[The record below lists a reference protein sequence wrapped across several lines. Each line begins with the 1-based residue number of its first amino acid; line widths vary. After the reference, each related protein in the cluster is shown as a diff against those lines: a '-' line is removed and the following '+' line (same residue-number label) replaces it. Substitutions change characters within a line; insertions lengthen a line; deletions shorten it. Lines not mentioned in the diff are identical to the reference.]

1 MSLRQSV
8 KKSLMDYQ
16 DARVRRRELLGPDAL
31 DTLSDISSATV
42 DAAKEKVKSVAVNLR
57 DKFNEYKDERVKPFI
72 EGIRSRIADI
82 RDNLRE
88 SAGAVKDQVRE
99 DVEAIK
105 FRTNRSKQSFVEKVR
120 GGIDSFRG
128 KMADNLDKV
137 ASVLRGDEK
146 ATVLKQAPEEYIDG
160 EIVEPTAK
168 KRRQQAQQ
176 AGELFEDLPD
186 NVVRLTSPITRLEAV
201 ASSQPDLAEKPTVE
215 TSVDE
220 DAKNL
225 DSTEPPIEEV
235 PEETQRKL
243 KDTKNAPKEAK
254 DLTDEDI
261 ALFAQYY
268 YANHGAARQAM
279 EVVDAKEE
287 PTFADY
293 AMAAGFTEFIGAFRS
308 KEAPDL
314 SKVDEH
320 PENLDKVQQ
329 AVQDIDQ
336 MKSAQERLQALE
348 AERLILR
355 NQVAEIADKYQL
367 DPEAIEV
374 GQTEVSV
381 KSMEQQLE
389 KLAPTEETAKEVQ
402 EDLKQTFPEQSFQVN
417 VDYKT
422 EEPEWVA
429 EPHKEPAQEV
439 PEQASEEPVQEF
451 PKQTPEE
458 PVFDDA
464 YYASLEIPEIE
475 LTADDLSEF
484 RQDDF
489 AMQP

>member
-31 DTLSDISSATV
+31 DTLSDIGSATV
-42 DAAKEKVKSVAVNLR
+42 DATKEKVKSVAVNLR

-88 SAGAVKDQVRE
+88 SADAVKDQVRE
-99 DVEAIK
+99 DVDAIK

-120 GGIDSFRG
+120 GGIDTFRG

-137 ASVLRGDEK
+137 AGVLCGDEK

-160 EIVEPTAK
+160 EIVEQTAK

-186 NVVRLTSPITRLEAV
+186 NVIRLTSPITRLEAV
-201 ASSQPDLAEKPTVE
+201 ASSQPDLAEKPVT
-215 TSVDE
+215 E
-220 DAKNL
+220 DVQSL
-225 DSTEPPIEEV
+225 DSTEPPVEEV

-293 AMAAGFTEFIGAFRS
+293 AMAAGFTEFAGAFRS

-355 NQVAEIADKYQL
+355 NQVTEIADKYQL

-402 EDLKQTFPEQSFQVN
+402 KDLKQEFPDQSFQVN

-429 EPHKEPAQEV
+429 QEREETQAVQEPA
-439 PEQASEEPVQEF
+439 PEEPVQEF
-451 PKQTPEE
+451 PEQAPEE

-464 YYASLEIPEIE
+464 YYASLEVPEIE

-484 RQDDF
+484 QQDDF

>member
-42 DAAKEKVKSVAVNLR
+42 DATKEKVKSVAVNLR

-82 RDNLRE
+82 RDNLCE
-88 SAGAVKDQVRE
+88 SANAVKDQVRE
-99 DVEAIK
+99 DVDAIK
-105 FRTNRSKQSFVEKVR
+105 FHTNRSKQSFVEKVR
-120 GGIDSFRG
+120 GGIDNLRG

-160 EIVEPTAK
+160 EIVEQTAK

-186 NVVRLTSPITRLEAV
+186 NIIRLTSPITRLEAV
-201 ASSQPDLAEKPTVE
+201 ASSQPDLADKPV
-215 TSVDE
+215 SE
-220 DAKNL
+220 DVASL

-293 AMAAGFTEFIGAFRS
+293 AMAAGFTEFVGAFRS

-402 EDLKQTFPEQSFQVN
+402 EDLKQTFPDQSFQVN

-429 EPHKEPAQEV
+429 EPHKEPVPEV
-439 PEQASEEPVQEF
+439 PEPSPEEPVQEF
-451 PKQTPEE
+451 PEQTPEE

-464 YYASLEIPEIE
+464 YYNSLEVPEIE
-475 LTADDLSEF
+475 LTEDDLSEF
-484 RQDDF
+484 RQDDYT
-489 AMQP
+489 MQP

>member
-31 DTLSDISSATV
+31 DTLSDIGSATV
-42 DAAKEKVKSVAVNLR
+42 DATKEKVKSVAVNLR

-88 SAGAVKDQVRE
+88 SADAVKDQVRE
-99 DVEAIK
+99 DVDAIK

-120 GGIDSFRG
+120 GGIDTFRG

-137 ASVLRGDEK
+137 AGVLRGDEK

-160 EIVEPTAK
+160 EIVEQTAK

-186 NVVRLTSPITRLEAV
+186 NVIRLTSPITRLEAV
-201 ASSQPDLAEKPTVE
+201 ASSQPDLAEKPVT
-215 TSVDE
+215 E
-220 DAKNL
+220 DVQSL
-225 DSTEPPIEEV
+225 DSTEPPVEEV

-293 AMAAGFTEFIGAFRS
+293 AMAAGFTEFAGAFRS

-402 EDLKQTFPEQSFQVN
+402 KDLKQEFPDQSFQVN

-429 EPHKEPAQEV
+429 QEREETQVVPEPAPEEPAQEF
-439 PEQASEEPVQEF
+439 PEQA
-451 PKQTPEE
+451 PEE

-464 YYASLEIPEIE
+464 YYASLEVPEIE
-475 LTADDLSEF
+475 LTEDDLSEF

>member
-42 DAAKEKVKSVAVNLR
+42 DATKEKVKSVAVNLR

-88 SAGAVKDQVRE
+88 SVSAVKDQVQE
-99 DVEAIK
+99 DVDAIK

-120 GGIDSFRG
+120 GGIDNFRG

-137 ASVLRGDEK
+137 VGVLRGDEK

-160 EIVEPTAK
+160 EIVEQTAK
-168 KRRQQAQQ
+168 KRRQQDQQ

-201 ASSQPDLAEKPTVE
+201 ASSQPDLAEKPVT
-215 TSVDE
+215 E
-220 DAKNL
+220 DVQSL
-225 DSTEPPIEEV
+225 DSTEPPVEEV

-293 AMAAGFTEFIGAFRS
+293 AMAAGFTEFAGAFRS

-402 EDLKQTFPEQSFQVN
+402 KDLKQEFPDQSFQVN

-429 EPHKEPAQEV
+429 QEREETQAVQEPA
-439 PEQASEEPVQEF
+439 PEEPVQEF
-451 PKQTPEE
+451 PEQAPEE

-464 YYASLEIPEIE
+464 YYNTLEVPDIE
-475 LTADDLSEF
+475 LTEDDLSEF
-484 RQDDF
+484 QQDDF

>member
-31 DTLSDISSATV
+31 DTLSDIGSATV
-42 DAAKEKVKSVAVNLR
+42 DATKEKVKSVAVNLR

-88 SAGAVKDQVRE
+88 SADAVKDQVRE
-99 DVEAIK
+99 DVDAIK

-120 GGIDSFRG
+120 GGIDTFRG

-137 ASVLRGDEK
+137 AGVLRGDEK

-160 EIVEPTAK
+160 EIVEQTAK

-186 NVVRLTSPITRLEAV
+186 NVIRLTSPITRLEAV
-201 ASSQPDLAEKPTVE
+201 ASSQPDLAEKPVT
-215 TSVDE
+215 E
-220 DAKNL
+220 DVQSL
-225 DSTEPPIEEV
+225 DSTEPPVEEV

-243 KDTKNAPKEAK
+243 KDVKNAPKEAK

-293 AMAAGFTEFIGAFRS
+293 AMAAGFTEFAGAFRS

-389 KLAPTEETAKEVQ
+389 KLAPTEETAKNVQ
-402 EDLKQTFPEQSFQVN
+402 EDLKETFPEQSFKVN

-422 EEPEWVA
+422 EESEQVA
-429 EPHKEPAQEV
+429 EPHKEPNQEV
-439 PEQASEEPVQEF
+439 PEQAPEEPAQAPEHA
-451 PKQTPEE
+451 PEE

-464 YYASLEIPEIE
+464 YYASLEVPEIE

-484 RQDDF
+484 QQDDF

>member
-42 DAAKEKVKSVAVNLR
+42 DATKEKVKSVAVNLR

-72 EGIRSRIADI
+72 EGVRSRIADI

-88 SAGAVKDQVRE
+88 SASAVKDQVRE
-99 DVEAIK
+99 DIDTIK

-120 GGIDSFRG
+120 GGIDNFRG

-146 ATVLKQAPEEYIDG
+146 ATVLKQAPEDYIDG
-160 EIVEPTAK
+160 EIVDAKDK

-186 NVVRLTSPITRLEAV
+186 NVIRLTSPMTRLEAV
-201 ASSQPDLAEKPTVE
+201 ASSQPDLAEKPVT
-215 TSVDE
+215 E
-220 DAKNL
+220 DVASL

-293 AMAAGFTEFIGAFRS
+293 AMAAGFTEFVGAFRS

-314 SKVDEH
+314 SKVDGH
-320 PENLDKVQQ
+320 PEDLDKVQQ
-329 AVQDIDQ
+329 AVRDVDQ

-402 EDLKQTFPEQSFQVN
+402 KDLKQEFPDQSFQVD
-417 VDYKT
+417 VGYQF
-422 EEPEWVA
+422 EPEWVTQ
-429 EPHKEPAQEV
+429 EPEEMQAFPEPAPEEPAQEF
-439 PEQASEEPVQEF
+439 PEQA
-451 PKQTPEE
+451 PEE

-464 YYASLEIPEIE
+464 YYASLEVPEIE
-475 LTADDLSEF
+475 LTEDDLSEF
-484 RQDDF
+484 QQDDF

>member
-42 DAAKEKVKSVAVNLR
+42 DATKEKVKSVAVNLR

-88 SAGAVKDQVRE
+88 SADAVKDQVRE
-99 DVEAIK
+99 DVDAIK

-120 GGIDSFRG
+120 GGIDTFRG

-137 ASVLRGDEK
+137 AGVLRGDEK

-160 EIVEPTAK
+160 EIVEQTAK

-201 ASSQPDLAEKPTVE
+201 ASSQPDLAEKPVT
-215 TSVDE
+215 E
-220 DAKNL
+220 DVQSL
-225 DSTEPPIEEV
+225 DSTEPPVEEV

-243 KDTKNAPKEAK
+243 KDVKNAPKEAK

-293 AMAAGFTEFIGAFRS
+293 AMAAGFTEFAGAFRS
-308 KEAPDL
+308 KESPDL
-314 SKVDEH
+314 SQVDEH
-320 PENLDKVQQ
+320 HENLDKVQQ

-355 NQVAEIADKYQL
+355 NQVAEITDKYQL

-389 KLAPTEETAKEVQ
+389 KLPPKEETAKEMQ
-402 EDLKQTFPEQSFQVN
+402 EVLKEAFPEQSFRVS
-417 VDYKT
+417 VDYAF

-429 EPHKEPAQEV
+429 QEQNETIGATQEV
-439 PEQASEEPVQEF
+439 PEHA
-451 PKQTPEE
+451 PEE
-458 PVFDDA
+458 PVFDEA
-464 YYASLEIPEIE
+464 YYDSLEVPEIE
-475 LTADDLSEF
+475 LTEDDLSEF
-484 RQDDF
+484 QQDDF

>member
-42 DAAKEKVKSVAVNLR
+42 DATKEKVKSVAVNLR

-72 EGIRSRIADI
+72 EGICSRIADI

-88 SAGAVKDQVRE
+88 SASAVKDQVQE
-99 DVEAIK
+99 DVDAIK

-120 GGIDSFRG
+120 GGIDTFRG

-137 ASVLRGDEK
+137 AGVLRGDEK

-186 NVVRLTSPITRLEAV
+186 NVIRLTSPITRLEAV
-201 ASSQPDLAEKPTVE
+201 ASSQPDLAEKPVT
-215 TSVDE
+215 E
-220 DAKNL
+220 DVQSL
-225 DSTEPPIEEV
+225 DSMEPPVEEV

-243 KDTKNAPKEAK
+243 KDVKNAPKEAK

-293 AMAAGFTEFIGAFRS
+293 AMAAGFTEFAGAFRS

-402 EDLKQTFPEQSFQVN
+402 KDLKQEFPDQSFQVD
-417 VDYKT
+417 VGYQF
-422 EEPEWVA
+422 EPEWVA
-429 EPHKEPAQEV
+429 QEPEEMQAFPEPAPEEPAQEF
-439 PEQASEEPVQEF
+439 PEQA
-451 PKQTPEE
+451 PEE

-464 YYASLEIPEIE
+464 YYASLEVPEIE
-475 LTADDLSEF
+475 LTEDDLSEF
-484 RQDDF
+484 QQDDF

>member
-16 DARVRRRELLGPDAL
+16 DARVRRREMLGPDAL
-31 DTLSDISSATV
+31 DTLADISSATV
-42 DAAKEKVKSVAVNLR
+42 DATKEKVKSVAVNLR

-88 SAGAVKDQVRE
+88 SASAVKDQVQE
-99 DVEAIK
+99 DVDAIK

-120 GGIDSFRG
+120 GGIDTFRG

-137 ASVLRGDEK
+137 AGVLRGDEK

-160 EIVEPTAK
+160 EIVEQTAK
-168 KRRQQAQQ
+168 KRRQQ

-186 NVVRLTSPITRLEAV
+186 NVIRLTSPITRLEAV
-201 ASSQPDLAEKPTVE
+201 ASSQPDLAEKPVT
-215 TSVDE
+215 E
-220 DAKNL
+220 DVQSL
-225 DSTEPPIEEV
+225 DSTEPPVEEV

-293 AMAAGFTEFIGAFRS
+293 AMAAGFTEFAGAFRS

-314 SKVDEH
+314 SKGDEH

-402 EDLKQTFPEQSFQVN
+402 KDLKQEFPEQSFQVN

-429 EPHKEPAQEV
+429 QEREEPQSFPEPTPEEPAQEF
-439 PEQASEEPVQEF
+439 PEQA
-451 PKQTPEE
+451 PEE

-464 YYASLEIPEIE
+464 YYASLEVPEIE
-475 LTADDLSEF
+475 LTEDDLSEF

>member
-42 DAAKEKVKSVAVNLR
+42 DATKEKVKSVAVNLR

-72 EGIRSRIADI
+72 EGIRSRIAGV
-82 RDNLRE
+82 RDSLRE

-99 DVEAIK
+99 DYETLK
-105 FRTNRSKQSFVEKVR
+105 FHTNRSKQSFVEKVR
-120 GGIDSFRG
+120 GGVDNFRG

-146 ATVLKQAPEEYIDG
+146 ATVLKQAPEDYIDG
-160 EIVEPTAK
+160 EIVEQTAK

-186 NVVRLTSPITRLEAV
+186 NVIRLTSPITRLEAV
-201 ASSQPDLAEKPTVE
+201 ASSQPDLAEKPVT
-215 TSVDE
+215 E
-220 DAKNL
+220 DVQSL
-225 DSTEPPIEEV
+225 DSTEPPVEEV

-293 AMAAGFTEFIGAFRS
+293 AMAAGFTEFAGAFRS

-402 EDLKQTFPEQSFQVN
+402 KDLKQEFPDQSFQVN

-429 EPHKEPAQEV
+429 QEREEMQAFPEPAPEEPAQEF
-439 PEQASEEPVQEF
+439 PEQA
-451 PKQTPEE
+451 PEE

-464 YYASLEIPEIE
+464 YYTSLEVPEIE
-475 LTADDLSEF
+475 LTEDDLSEF
-484 RQDDF
+484 QQDDF

>member
-42 DAAKEKVKSVAVNLR
+42 DATKEKVKSVAANLR

-88 SAGAVKDQVRE
+88 SASAVKDQVQE

-105 FRTNRSKQSFVEKVR
+105 FHTNRSKQSFIEKVR
-120 GGIDSFRG
+120 GGVDAFRG

-160 EIVEPTAK
+160 EIVEQTAK

-186 NVVRLTSPITRLEAV
+186 NVIRLSSPITRLEAV
-201 ASSQPDLAEKPTVE
+201 ASSQPELAEKPVTKA
-215 TSVDE
+215 TTE
-220 DAKNL
+220 DAESL
-225 DSTEPPIEEV
+225 ASTEPPLEGV
-235 PEETQRKL
+235 PEEAQRKL

-293 AMAAGFTEFIGAFRS
+293 AMAAGFTEFVGAFRS

-329 AVQDIDQ
+329 AVQNIDQ

-402 EDLKQTFPEQSFQVN
+402 KDLKQEFPDQSFQVN

-429 EPHKEPAQEV
+429 QEPEEPQSFPEPALEEPAQEF
-439 PEQASEEPVQEF
+439 PEQA
-451 PKQTPEE
+451 PEE

-464 YYASLEIPEIE
+464 YYNTLEVPEIE
-475 LTADDLSEF
+475 LTEDDLSEF
-484 RQDDF
+484 RQDDYT
-489 AMQP
+489 MQP

>member
-42 DAAKEKVKSVAVNLR
+42 DATKEKVKSVAVNLR

-88 SAGAVKDQVRE
+88 SADAVKDQVRE
-99 DVEAIK
+99 DVDAIK

-120 GGIDSFRG
+120 GGIDTFRG

-137 ASVLRGDEK
+137 AGVLRGDEK

-160 EIVEPTAK
+160 EIVEQTAK

-186 NVVRLTSPITRLEAV
+186 NVIRLTSPITRLEAV
-201 ASSQPDLAEKPTVE
+201 ASSQPDLAEKPVT
-215 TSVDE
+215 E
-220 DAKNL
+220 DVQSL
-225 DSTEPPIEEV
+225 DSTEPPVEEV

-243 KDTKNAPKEAK
+243 KDVKNAPKEAK

-293 AMAAGFTEFIGAFRS
+293 AMAAGFTEFAGAFRS

-320 PENLDKVQQ
+320 PENLDKENLDKVQQ

-389 KLAPTEETAKEVQ
+389 KLAPTEETAKNVQ
-402 EDLKQTFPEQSFQVN
+402 EDLKETFPEQSFKVN

-422 EEPEWVA
+422 EESEQVA
-429 EPHKEPAQEV
+429 EPHKEPNQEV
-439 PEQASEEPVQEF
+439 PEQAPEEPAQAPEHA
-451 PKQTPEE
+451 PEE

-464 YYASLEIPEIE
+464 YYASLEVPEIE

-484 RQDDF
+484 QQDDF

>member
-16 DARVRRRELLGPDAL
+16 DARVRRREMLGPDAL

-42 DAAKEKVKSVAVNLR
+42 DATKEKVKSVAVNLR

-88 SAGAVKDQVRE
+88 SASAVKDQVQE
-99 DVEAIK
+99 DVDAIK

-120 GGIDSFRG
+120 GGIDTFRG

-137 ASVLRGDEK
+137 AGVLRGDEK

-160 EIVEPTAK
+160 EIVEQTAK

-186 NVVRLTSPITRLEAV
+186 NVIRLTSPITRLEAV
-201 ASSQPDLAEKPTVE
+201 ASSQPDLAEKPVT
-215 TSVDE
+215 E
-220 DAKNL
+220 DVQSL
-225 DSTEPPIEEV
+225 DSMEPPVEEV

-243 KDTKNAPKEAK
+243 KDVKNAPKEAK

-279 EVVDAKEE
+279 EAVDAKEE

-293 AMAAGFTEFIGAFRS
+293 AMASGFTEFAGAFRS
-308 KEAPDL
+308 TEAPDL

-367 DPEAIEV
+367 DPDAIEV

-402 EDLKQTFPEQSFQVN
+402 KDLKQEFPDQSFQVN

-429 EPHKEPAQEV
+429 QEREETQAVQEPA
-439 PEQASEEPVQEF
+439 PEEPVQEF
-451 PKQTPEE
+451 PEQAPEE

-464 YYASLEIPEIE
+464 YYASLEVSEIE
-475 LTADDLSEF
+475 LTEDDLSEF
-484 RQDDF
+484 QQDDF

>member
-16 DARVRRRELLGPDAL
+16 DARVRRREMLGPDAL
-31 DTLSDISSATV
+31 DTLADISSATV
-42 DAAKEKVKSVAVNLR
+42 DATKEKVKSVAVNLR

-72 EGIRSRIADI
+72 EGIRSSIADI

-88 SAGAVKDQVRE
+88 SASAVKDQVQE
-99 DVEAIK
+99 DVDAIK

-120 GGIDSFRG
+120 GGIDTFRG

-137 ASVLRGDEK
+137 AGVLRGDEK

-160 EIVEPTAK
+160 EIVEQTAK

-186 NVVRLTSPITRLEAV
+186 NVIRLTSPITRLEAV
-201 ASSQPDLAEKPTVE
+201 ASSQPDLAEKPVT
-215 TSVDE
+215 E
-220 DAKNL
+220 DVQSL
-225 DSTEPPIEEV
+225 DSTEPPVEEV

-243 KDTKNAPKEAK
+243 KDSKNAPKEAK

-268 YANHGAARQAM
+268 YTNHGAARQAM

-293 AMAAGFTEFIGAFRS
+293 AMAAGFTEFAGAFRS

-402 EDLKQTFPEQSFQVN
+402 EVLKEAFPDQSFQVN
-417 VDYKT
+417 VDYQT

-429 EPHKEPAQEV
+429 QEPEETQVAPEPAPEEPAQEF
-439 PEQASEEPVQEF
+439 PEQA
-451 PKQTPEE
+451 PEE

-464 YYASLEIPEIE
+464 YYASLEVPEIE
-475 LTADDLSEF
+475 LTEDDLSEF
-484 RQDDF
+484 QQDDF

>member
-16 DARVRRRELLGPDAL
+16 DARVRRREMLGPDAL

-42 DAAKEKVKSVAVNLR
+42 DATKEKVKSVAVNLR

-72 EGIRSRIADI
+72 EGIRSRIAGV

-88 SAGAVKDQVRE
+88 SASAVKDQVQA

-105 FRTNRSKQSFVEKVR
+105 FRTNRSKQSFVERVR
-120 GGIDSFRG
+120 GGIDNFRG

-146 ATVLKQAPEEYIDG
+146 ATVLKQAPKEYIDG

-186 NVVRLTSPITRLEAV
+186 NVVRLSSPITRLEAV
-201 ASSQPDLAEKPTVE
+201 ASSQPDLAEKPVT
-215 TSVDE
+215 E
-220 DAKNL
+220 DVQSL
-225 DSTEPPIEEV
+225 DSTEPPVEEV

-243 KDTKNAPKEAK
+243 KDVKNAPKEAK

-293 AMAAGFTEFIGAFRS
+293 AMAAGFTEFAGAFRS

-389 KLAPTEETAKEVQ
+389 KLAPAEETAKEVQ
-402 EDLKQTFPEQSFQVN
+402 KDLKQEFPDQSFQVD
-417 VDYKT
+417 VGYQF
-422 EEPEWVA
+422 EPEWVA
-429 EPHKEPAQEV
+429 QELEEPQEVQEPAPEEPAQEF
-439 PEQASEEPVQEF
+439 PEQA
-451 PKQTPEE
+451 PEE

-464 YYASLEIPEIE
+464 YYASLEVPEIE
-475 LTADDLSEF
+475 LTEDDLSEF

>member
-42 DAAKEKVKSVAVNLR
+42 DATKEKVKSVAVNLR

-88 SAGAVKDQVRE
+88 SASAVKDQVQE

-105 FRTNRSKQSFVEKVR
+105 FHTNRSKQSFVERVR
-120 GGIDSFRG
+120 GGIDNFRG

-137 ASVLRGDEK
+137 ASVLRGDGK

-160 EIVEPTAK
+160 EIVEQTAK

-186 NVVRLTSPITRLEAV
+186 NVIRLTSPITRLEAV
-201 ASSQPDLAEKPTVE
+201 ASSQPELAEKPSVE
-215 TSVDE
+215 AIADS
-220 DAKNL
+220 DAESL
-225 DSTEPPIEEV
+225 ASTEPPLEGV
-235 PEETQRKL
+235 PEEAQRKL

-293 AMAAGFTEFIGAFRS
+293 AMAAGFTEFVGAFRS

-367 DPEAIEV
+367 DPEALEV

-402 EDLKQTFPEQSFQVN
+402 EDLKQAFPEQSFQVN
-417 VDYKT
+417 VDYQF

-429 EPHKEPAQEV
+429 QEREETIAAAQEF
-439 PEQASEEPVQEF
+439 PEQAPEGLH
-451 PKQTPEE
+451 PEE
-458 PVFDDA
+458 PAFDDA
-464 YYASLEIPEIE
+464 YYNSLEVPEIE
-475 LTADDLSEF
+475 LTEDDLSEF

>member
-42 DAAKEKVKSVAVNLR
+42 DATKEKVKSVAVNLR

-88 SAGAVKDQVRE
+88 SADAVKDQVRE
-99 DVEAIK
+99 DVDAIK

-120 GGIDSFRG
+120 GGIDTFRG
-128 KMADNLDKV
+128 KMADRLDTV

-160 EIVEPTAK
+160 EIVEQTAK

-186 NVVRLTSPITRLEAV
+186 NVIRLTSPITRLEAV
-201 ASSQPDLAEKPTVE
+201 ASSQPDLAEKPVT
-215 TSVDE
+215 E
-220 DAKNL
+220 DAQSL
-225 DSTEPPIEEV
+225 DSTVPPVEEV

-293 AMAAGFTEFIGAFRS
+293 AMAAGFTEFAGAFRS

-402 EDLKQTFPEQSFQVN
+402 KDLKQEFPDQSFQVN

-429 EPHKEPAQEV
+429 QEREETQAVQEPA
-439 PEQASEEPVQEF
+439 PEEPVQEF
-451 PKQTPEE
+451 PEQAPEE

-464 YYASLEIPEIE
+464 YYASLEVPEIE

-484 RQDDF
+484 QQDDF

>member
-42 DAAKEKVKSVAVNLR
+42 DATKEKVKSVAVNLR

-99 DVEAIK
+99 DVDAIK

-120 GGIDSFRG
+120 GGIDTFRG

-137 ASVLRGDEK
+137 AGVLRGDEK

-160 EIVEPTAK
+160 EIVEQTAK

-186 NVVRLTSPITRLEAV
+186 NVVRLTSPMTRLEAV
-201 ASSQPDLAEKPTVE
+201 ASSQPDLADKPV
-215 TSVDE
+215 SE
-220 DAKNL
+220 DVASL
-225 DSTEPPIEEV
+225 DSTEPSIEEV

-243 KDTKNAPKEAK
+243 KDTKDVPKEAK

-279 EVVDAKEE
+279 EIVDAKEE

-293 AMAAGFTEFIGAFRS
+293 AMAAGFTEFAGAFRS

-402 EDLKQTFPEQSFQVN
+402 EVLKEAFPDQSFQVN

-429 EPHKEPAQEV
+429 QEPEETQVAPEPAPEEPAQES
-439 PEQASEEPVQEF
+439 PEQA
-451 PKQTPEE
+451 PEE

-464 YYASLEIPEIE
+464 YYASLEVPEIE
-475 LTADDLSEF
+475 LTEDDLSEF
-484 RQDDF
+484 QQDDF

>member
-42 DAAKEKVKSVAVNLR
+42 DATKEKVKSVAVNLR

-72 EGIRSRIADI
+72 EGICSRIADI

-88 SAGAVKDQVRE
+88 SASAVKDQVQE
-99 DVEAIK
+99 DVDAIK

-120 GGIDSFRG
+120 GGIDTFRG

-137 ASVLRGDEK
+137 AGVLRGDEK

-160 EIVEPTAK
+160 EIVEQTAK

-186 NVVRLTSPITRLEAV
+186 NVIRLTSPITRLEAV
-201 ASSQPDLAEKPTVE
+201 ASSQPDLAEKPVT
-215 TSVDE
+215 E
-220 DAKNL
+220 DVQSL
-225 DSTEPPIEEV
+225 DSMEPPVEEV

-243 KDTKNAPKEAK
+243 KDVKNAPKEAK

-293 AMAAGFTEFIGAFRS
+293 AMAAGFTEFAGAFRS

-402 EDLKQTFPEQSFQVN
+402 KDLKQEFPDQSFQVN

-429 EPHKEPAQEV
+429 QEREEMQAFPEPAPEEPAQEF
-439 PEQASEEPVQEF
+439 PEQA
-451 PKQTPEE
+451 PEE

-464 YYASLEIPEIE
+464 YYASLEVPEIE
-475 LTADDLSEF
+475 LTEDDLSEF
-484 RQDDF
+484 QQDDF

>member
-16 DARVRRRELLGPDAL
+16 DARVRRREMLGPDAL

-42 DAAKEKVKSVAVNLR
+42 DATKEKVKSVAVNLR

-88 SAGAVKDQVRE
+88 SASAVKDQVQE
-99 DVEAIK
+99 DVDAIK

-120 GGIDSFRG
+120 GGIDNFRG

-160 EIVEPTAK
+160 EIVEQTAK
-168 KRRQQAQQ
+168 KRRQQQAQQ

-186 NVVRLTSPITRLEAV
+186 NVIRLTSPITRLEAV
-201 ASSQPDLAEKPTVE
+201 ASSQPDLAEKPVT
-215 TSVDE
+215 E
-220 DAKNL
+220 DVQSL
-225 DSTEPPIEEV
+225 DSTEPPVEEV

-243 KDTKNAPKEAK
+243 KDVKNAPKEAK

-293 AMAAGFTEFIGAFRS
+293 AMAAGFTEFAGAFRS

-402 EDLKQTFPEQSFQVN
+402 EVLKEAFPDQSFQVD
-417 VDYKT
+417 VGYQF
-422 EEPEWVA
+422 EPEWVA
-429 EPHKEPAQEV
+429 QEPEETQEVPEPAPEEPAQEF
-439 PEQASEEPVQEF
+439 PEQA
-451 PKQTPEE
+451 PEG

-464 YYASLEIPEIE
+464 YYNTLEVPEIE
-475 LTADDLSEF
+475 LTEDDLSEF
-484 RQDDF
+484 RQDDYT
-489 AMQP
+489 MQP

>member
-1 MSLRQSV
+1 
-8 KKSLMDYQ
+8 
-16 DARVRRRELLGPDAL
+16 
-31 DTLSDISSATV
+31 
-42 DAAKEKVKSVAVNLR
+42 
-57 DKFNEYKDERVKPFI
+57 
-72 EGIRSRIADI
+72 
-82 RDNLRE
+82 
-88 SAGAVKDQVRE
+88 
-99 DVEAIK
+99 
-105 FRTNRSKQSFVEKVR
+105 
-120 GGIDSFRG
+120 
-128 KMADNLDKV
+128 
-137 ASVLRGDEK
+137 
-146 ATVLKQAPEEYIDG
+146 
-160 EIVEPTAK
+160 
-168 KRRQQAQQ
+168 
-176 AGELFEDLPD
+176 
-186 NVVRLTSPITRLEAV
+186 
-201 ASSQPDLAEKPTVE
+201 
-215 TSVDE
+215 
-220 DAKNL
+220 
-225 DSTEPPIEEV
+225 
-235 PEETQRKL
+235 
-243 KDTKNAPKEAK
+243 
-254 DLTDEDI
+254 
-261 ALFAQYY
+261 
-268 YANHGAARQAM
+268 
-279 EVVDAKEE
+279 
-287 PTFADY
+287 
-293 AMAAGFTEFIGAFRS
+293 MAAGFTEFVGAFRS

-402 EDLKQTFPEQSFQVN
+402 EDLKQTFPDQTFQVN

-429 EPHKEPAQEV
+429 EPHKEPAQEL

>member
-42 DAAKEKVKSVAVNLR
+42 DATKEKVKSVAVNLR

-72 EGIRSRIADI
+72 EGIRSRIASV
-82 RDNLRE
+82 RDSLRE

-99 DVEAIK
+99 DVETLK

-120 GGIDSFRG
+120 GGIDTFRG

-137 ASVLRGDEK
+137 AGVLRGDEK
-146 ATVLKQAPEEYIDG
+146 ATVLKQVPEEYIDG
-160 EIVEPTAK
+160 EIVEQTAK

-201 ASSQPDLAEKPTVE
+201 ASSQPDLAEKPVT
-215 TSVDE
+215 E
-220 DAKNL
+220 DVQSLN
-225 DSTEPPIEEV
+225 STEPPIEEV
-235 PEETQRKL
+235 PEEAQRKL

-293 AMAAGFTEFIGAFRS
+293 AMAAGLTEFVGAFRS

-389 KLAPTEETAKEVQ
+389 KLAPTEETAKELQ
-402 EDLKQTFPEQSFQVN
+402 EVLEQAFPDQTFQVN
-417 VDYKT
+417 VDYQF
-422 EEPEWVA
+422 EEPEWVS
-429 EPHKEPAQEV
+429 QEREETV
-439 PEQASEEPVQEF
+439 AVTQEFREQAPEVLH
-451 PKQTPEE
+451 PEE
-458 PVFDDA
+458 PAFDDA
-464 YYASLEIPEIE
+464 YYNTLEVPEIE

>member
-31 DTLSDISSATV
+31 DTLSDIGSATV
-42 DAAKEKVKSVAVNLR
+42 DATKEKVKSVAVNLR

-88 SAGAVKDQVRE
+88 SADAVKDQVRE
-99 DVEAIK
+99 DVDAIK

-120 GGIDSFRG
+120 GGIDTFRG

-146 ATVLKQAPEEYIDG
+146 ATVLKQAPEDYIDG
-160 EIVEPTAK
+160 EIVEPTTK

-186 NVVRLTSPITRLEAV
+186 NVVRLTSPITHLEAV
-201 ASSQPDLAEKPTVE
+201 ASSQPDLAEKPVT
-215 TSVDE
+215 E
-220 DAKNL
+220 DVQSL
-225 DSTEPPIEEV
+225 DSTEPPVEEV

-293 AMAAGFTEFIGAFRS
+293 AMAAGFTEFAGAFRS

-402 EDLKQTFPEQSFQVN
+402 KDLKQEFPDQSFQVN

-429 EPHKEPAQEV
+429 QEREETQAVPEPA
-439 PEQASEEPVQEF
+439 PEEPVQEF
-451 PKQTPEE
+451 PEQAPEE

-464 YYASLEIPEIE
+464 YYASLEVPEIE

-484 RQDDF
+484 QQDDF

>member
-42 DAAKEKVKSVAVNLR
+42 DATKEKVKSVAVNLR

-88 SAGAVKDQVRE
+88 SADAVKDQVRE
-99 DVEAIK
+99 DVDAIK

-120 GGIDSFRG
+120 GGVDNFRG

-146 ATVLKQAPEEYIDG
+146 ATVLKQAPEDYIDG
-160 EIVEPTAK
+160 EIVEPTTK

-201 ASSQPDLAEKPTVE
+201 ASSQPDLADKPV
-215 TSVDE
+215 SE
-220 DAKNL
+220 DVASL

-243 KDTKNAPKEAK
+243 KDTKDVPKEAK

-293 AMAAGFTEFIGAFRS
+293 AMAAGFTEFAGAFRS

-402 EDLKQTFPEQSFQVN
+402 EVLKEAFPDQSFQVN

-429 EPHKEPAQEV
+429 QEPEETQVAPEPAPEETAQEF
-439 PEQASEEPVQEF
+439 PEQA
-451 PKQTPEE
+451 PEE

-464 YYASLEIPEIE
+464 YYASLEVPEIE
-475 LTADDLSEF
+475 LTEDDLSEF
-484 RQDDF
+484 QQDDF

>member
-42 DAAKEKVKSVAVNLR
+42 DATKEKVKSVAVNLR

-88 SAGAVKDQVRE
+88 SASAVKDQVQE

-105 FRTNRSKQSFVEKVR
+105 FRTNSSKQSFVEKVR
-120 GGIDSFRG
+120 GGIDTFRG

-137 ASVLRGDEK
+137 AGVLRGDEK

-160 EIVEPTAK
+160 EIVEQTAK

-186 NVVRLTSPITRLEAV
+186 HVIRLTSPMTRLEAV
-201 ASSQPDLAEKPTVE
+201 ASSQPDLADKPV
-215 TSVDE
+215 SE
-220 DAKNL
+220 DVASL

-243 KDTKNAPKEAK
+243 KDTKDVPKEAK

-279 EVVDAKEE
+279 EIVDAKEE

-293 AMAAGFTEFIGAFRS
+293 AMAAGFTEFAGAFRS

-367 DPEAIEV
+367 DPEAIEF

-402 EDLKQTFPEQSFQVN
+402 EVLKEAFPDQSFQVN

-429 EPHKEPAQEV
+429 QEPEETQVAPEPAPEEPAQEF
-439 PEQASEEPVQEF
+439 PEQA
-451 PKQTPEE
+451 PEE

-464 YYASLEIPEIE
+464 YYASLKVPEIE
-475 LTADDLSEF
+475 LTEDDLSEF
-484 RQDDF
+484 QQDDF

>member
-1 MSLRQSV
+1 M
-8 KKSLMDYQ
+8 
-16 DARVRRRELLGPDAL
+16 
-31 DTLSDISSATV
+31 
-42 DAAKEKVKSVAVNLR
+42 
-57 DKFNEYKDERVKPFI
+57 
-72 EGIRSRIADI
+72 
-82 RDNLRE
+82 
-88 SAGAVKDQVRE
+88 
-99 DVEAIK
+99 
-105 FRTNRSKQSFVEKVR
+105 
-120 GGIDSFRG
+120 
-128 KMADNLDKV
+128 
-137 ASVLRGDEK
+137 
-146 ATVLKQAPEEYIDG
+146 
-160 EIVEPTAK
+160 
-168 KRRQQAQQ
+168 
-176 AGELFEDLPD
+176 
-186 NVVRLTSPITRLEAV
+186 
-201 ASSQPDLAEKPTVE
+201 
-215 TSVDE
+215 
-220 DAKNL
+220 
-225 DSTEPPIEEV
+225 
-235 PEETQRKL
+235 
-243 KDTKNAPKEAK
+243 KNAPKEAK

-293 AMAAGFTEFIGAFRS
+293 AMAAGFTEFAGAFRS

-389 KLAPTEETAKEVQ
+389 KLAPTEDTAKEVQ
-402 EDLKQTFPEQSFQVN
+402 KDLKQEFPDQSFQVD
-417 VDYKT
+417 VGYQF
-422 EEPEWVA
+422 EPEWVA
-429 EPHKEPAQEV
+429 QEPEETQEV
-439 PEQASEEPVQEF
+439 PKLAPEGVY
-451 PKQTPEE
+451 PEE
-458 PVFDDA
+458 PAFDDA
-464 YYASLEIPEIE
+464 YYASLEVPEIE
-475 LTADDLSEF
+475 LTEDDLSEF
-484 RQDDF
+484 QQDDF

>member
-42 DAAKEKVKSVAVNLR
+42 DATKEKVKSVAVNLR

-72 EGIRSRIADI
+72 EGICSRIADI

-88 SAGAVKDQVRE
+88 SASAVKDQVQE
-99 DVEAIK
+99 DVDAIK

-120 GGIDSFRG
+120 GGIDTFRG

-137 ASVLRGDEK
+137 AGVLRGDEK

-160 EIVEPTAK
+160 EIVEQTAK

-186 NVVRLTSPITRLEAV
+186 NVIRLTSPITRLEAV
-201 ASSQPDLAEKPTVE
+201 ASSQPDLAEKPVT
-215 TSVDE
+215 E
-220 DAKNL
+220 DVQSL
-225 DSTEPPIEEV
+225 DSTEPPVEEV

-243 KDTKNAPKEAK
+243 KDVKNAPKEAK

-293 AMAAGFTEFIGAFRS
+293 AMAAGFTEFAGAFRS

-402 EDLKQTFPEQSFQVN
+402 EDLKEAFPDQSFQVN

-422 EEPEWVA
+422 EEPEWVTQEREETQVVP
-429 EPHKEPAQEV
+429 EPAPEGPAQEF
-439 PEQASEEPVQEF
+439 PEQV
-451 PKQTPEE
+451 PEE

-464 YYASLEIPEIE
+464 YYASLEVPEIE
-475 LTADDLSEF
+475 LTEDDLSEF
-484 RQDDF
+484 RQDDYS
-489 AMQP
+489 MQP

>member
-31 DTLSDISSATV
+31 DTLSDIGSATV
-42 DAAKEKVKSVAVNLR
+42 DATKEKVKSVAVNLR

-88 SAGAVKDQVRE
+88 SASAVKDQVQE
-99 DVEAIK
+99 DVDAIK

-120 GGIDSFRG
+120 GGIDTFRG

-137 ASVLRGDEK
+137 AGVLRGDEK

-160 EIVEPTAK
+160 EIVEQTAK

-186 NVVRLTSPITRLEAV
+186 NVIRLTSPMTRLEAV
-201 ASSQPDLAEKPTVE
+201 ASSQPDLADKPVR
-215 TSVDE
+215 E
-220 DAKNL
+220 DVKSL

-235 PEETQRKL
+235 PEEAQRKL
-243 KDTKNAPKEAK
+243 KDTKDAPKEAK

-293 AMAAGFTEFIGAFRS
+293 AMAAGFTEFAGAFRS

-402 EDLKQTFPEQSFQVN
+402 EDLKQEFPDQSFRVD

-429 EPHKEPAQEV
+429 QEREETQAVQEPA
-439 PEQASEEPVQEF
+439 PEEPVQEF
-451 PKQTPEE
+451 PEQAPEE

-464 YYASLEIPEIE
+464 YYASLEVPEIE
-475 LTADDLSEF
+475 LTEDDLSEF

>member
-42 DAAKEKVKSVAVNLR
+42 DATKEKVKSVAVNLR

-88 SAGAVKDQVRE
+88 SASAVKDQVQE
-99 DVEAIK
+99 DYEAIK
-105 FRTNRSKQSFVEKVR
+105 FRTNRSKQSFVERVR
-120 GGIDSFRG
+120 GGVDAFRG

-160 EIVEPTAK
+160 EIVEQTAK

-186 NVVRLTSPITRLEAV
+186 NVIRLSSPITRLEAV
-201 ASSQPDLAEKPTVE
+201 ASSQPDLADKPVLDDVQ
-215 TSVDE
+215 S
-220 DAKNL
+220 L

-235 PEETQRKL
+235 PEEAQRKL
-243 KDTKNAPKEAK
+243 KDSKNAPKEAK

-293 AMAAGFTEFIGAFRS
+293 AMAAGFTEFAGAFRS

-402 EDLKQTFPEQSFQVN
+402 KDLKQEFPDQSFQVN

-429 EPHKEPAQEV
+429 QEREETQAVQEPA
-439 PEQASEEPVQEF
+439 PEEPVQEF
-451 PKQTPEE
+451 PEQAPEE

-464 YYASLEIPEIE
+464 YYASLEVPEIE

-484 RQDDF
+484 QQDDF

>member
-16 DARVRRRELLGPDAL
+16 DARVRRREMLGPDAL

-42 DAAKEKVKSVAVNLR
+42 DATKEKVKSVAINLR

-99 DVEAIK
+99 DVDAIK
-105 FRTNRSKQSFVEKVR
+105 FHTNRSKQSFVEKVR
-120 GGIDSFRG
+120 GGIDNFRG

-146 ATVLKQAPEEYIDG
+146 ATVLKQAPEDYIDG
-160 EIVEPTAK
+160 EIVDAKDK

-186 NVVRLTSPITRLEAV
+186 NVIRLTSPITRLEAV
-201 ASSQPDLAEKPTVE
+201 ASSQPDLAEKPVT
-215 TSVDE
+215 E
-220 DAKNL
+220 DVASL

-279 EVVDAKEE
+279 EIVDAKEE

-293 AMAAGFTEFIGAFRS
+293 AMAAGFTEFVGAFRS

-367 DPEAIEV
+367 DPETIEV

-389 KLAPTEETAKEVQ
+389 KLAPTEETAKAVQ
-402 EDLKQTFPEQSFQVN
+402 EDLKEAFPEQSFKVN
-417 VDYKT
+417 VDYQT
-422 EEPEWVA
+422 EEPEQAA
-429 EPHKEPAQEV
+429 ESHKEPVQEV
-439 PEQASEEPVQEF
+439 PEPAPEHTPEPVQEF
-451 PKQTPEE
+451 PEQAPEE

-464 YYASLEIPEIE
+464 YYDSLEVPEIE
-475 LTADDLSEF
+475 LTEDDLSEF
-484 RQDDF
+484 RQDDYN
-489 AMQP
+489 MQP

>member
-16 DARVRRRELLGPDAL
+16 DARVRRREMLGPDAL
-31 DTLSDISSATV
+31 DTLADISSATV
-42 DAAKEKVKSVAVNLR
+42 DATKEKVKSVAVNLR

-99 DVEAIK
+99 DVDAIK

-120 GGIDSFRG
+120 GGIDNFRG

-160 EIVEPTAK
+160 EIVEQTAK

-176 AGELFEDLPD
+176 AGELFGDLPD
-186 NVVRLTSPITRLEAV
+186 NVIRLTSPMTHLEAV
-201 ASSQPDLAEKPTVE
+201 ASSQPDLAEKPVT
-215 TSVDE
+215 E
-220 DAKNL
+220 DVQSL
-225 DSTEPPIEEV
+225 DSTEPPVEEV

-293 AMAAGFTEFIGAFRS
+293 AMAAGFTEFAGAFRS

-402 EDLKQTFPEQSFQVN
+402 EDLKEAFPEQSFQVN

-439 PEQASEEPVQEF
+439 PEPAPEEPVQEF
-451 PKQTPEE
+451 PEQTPED

-464 YYASLEIPEIE
+464 YYASLEVPEIE
-475 LTADDLSEF
+475 LTEDDLSEF
-484 RQDDF
+484 QQDDF

>member
-31 DTLSDISSATV
+31 DTLSDIGSATV
-42 DAAKEKVKSVAVNLR
+42 DATKEKVKSVAVNLR

-88 SAGAVKDQVRE
+88 SADAVKVQVRE
-99 DVEAIK
+99 DVDAIK

-120 GGIDSFRG
+120 GGIDTFRG

-137 ASVLRGDEK
+137 AGVLRGDEK

-160 EIVEPTAK
+160 EIVEQTAK

-186 NVVRLTSPITRLEAV
+186 NVIRLTSPITRLEAV
-201 ASSQPDLAEKPTVE
+201 ASSQPDLAEKPVT
-215 TSVDE
+215 E
-220 DAKNL
+220 DVQSL
-225 DSTEPPIEEV
+225 DSTEPPVEEV

-243 KDTKNAPKEAK
+243 KDVKNAPKEAK

-293 AMAAGFTEFIGAFRS
+293 AMAAGFTEFAGAFRS

-389 KLAPTEETAKEVQ
+389 KLAPTEETAKEMQ
-402 EDLKQTFPEQSFQVN
+402 EVLKEAFPEQSFRVS
-417 VDYKT
+417 VDYAF

-429 EPHKEPAQEV
+429 QEQNETIGATQEV
-439 PEQASEEPVQEF
+439 PEHA
-451 PKQTPEE
+451 PEE
-458 PVFDDA
+458 PVFDEA
-464 YYASLEIPEIE
+464 YYDSLEVPEIE
-475 LTADDLSEF
+475 LTEDDLSEF
-484 RQDDF
+484 RQNDYN
-489 AMQP
+489 MQP

>member
-42 DAAKEKVKSVAVNLR
+42 DATKEKVKSVAVNLR

-88 SAGAVKDQVRE
+88 SASAVKDQVQE

-105 FRTNRSKQSFVEKVR
+105 FRTNSSKQSFVEKVR
-120 GGIDSFRG
+120 GGIDTFRG

-137 ASVLRGDEK
+137 AGVLRGDEK

-160 EIVEPTAK
+160 EIVEQTAK

-186 NVVRLTSPITRLEAV
+186 HVIRLTSPMTRLEAV
-201 ASSQPDLAEKPTVE
+201 ASSQPDLADKPV
-215 TSVDE
+215 SE
-220 DAKNL
+220 DVASL

-243 KDTKNAPKEAK
+243 KDVKNAPKEAK

-293 AMAAGFTEFIGAFRS
+293 AMAAGFTEFAGAFRS

-389 KLAPTEETAKEVQ
+389 KLAPTEETAKEAQ
-402 EDLKQTFPEQSFQVN
+402 KDLKQEFPDQSFQVN

-429 EPHKEPAQEV
+429 QEREETQAVQEPAPEEPAQEF
-439 PEQASEEPVQEF
+439 PEHA
-451 PKQTPEE
+451 PEE

-464 YYASLEIPEIE
+464 YYTSLEVPEIE

-484 RQDDF
+484 QQDDF

>member
-42 DAAKEKVKSVAVNLR
+42 DATKEKVKSVAVNLR

-72 EGIRSRIADI
+72 EGICSRIADI

-88 SAGAVKDQVRE
+88 SASAVKDQVQE
-99 DVEAIK
+99 DVDAIK

-120 GGIDSFRG
+120 GGIDTFRG

-137 ASVLRGDEK
+137 AGVLRGDEK

-160 EIVEPTAK
+160 EIVEQTAK

-201 ASSQPDLAEKPTVE
+201 TSSQPDLAEKPVT
-215 TSVDE
+215 E
-220 DAKNL
+220 DVQSL
-225 DSTEPPIEEV
+225 DSTEPPVEEV

-243 KDTKNAPKEAK
+243 KDSKNAPKEAK

-293 AMAAGFTEFIGAFRS
+293 AMAAGFTEFAGAFRS

-402 EDLKQTFPEQSFQVN
+402 KDLKQEFPDQSFQVD
-417 VDYKT
+417 VGYQF
-422 EEPEWVA
+422 EPEWVTQ
-429 EPHKEPAQEV
+429 EPEEMQAFPEPAPEEPAQEF
-439 PEQASEEPVQEF
+439 PEQA
-451 PKQTPEE
+451 PEE

-464 YYASLEIPEIE
+464 YYASLEVPEIE
-475 LTADDLSEF
+475 LTEDDLSEF
-484 RQDDF
+484 QQDDF

>member
-31 DTLSDISSATV
+31 DTLSDIGSATV
-42 DAAKEKVKSVAVNLR
+42 DATKEKVKSVAVNLR

-88 SAGAVKDQVRE
+88 SADAVKVQVRE
-99 DVEAIK
+99 DVDAIK

-120 GGIDSFRG
+120 GGIDTFRG

-137 ASVLRGDEK
+137 AGVLRGDEK

-160 EIVEPTAK
+160 EIVEQTAK

-176 AGELFEDLPD
+176 ASELFEDLPD
-186 NVVRLTSPITRLEAV
+186 NVIRLTSPITRLEAV
-201 ASSQPDLAEKPTVE
+201 ASSQPDLAEKPVT
-215 TSVDE
+215 E
-220 DAKNL
+220 DVQSL
-225 DSTEPPIEEV
+225 DSTEPPVEEV

-243 KDTKNAPKEAK
+243 KDVKNAPKEAK

-293 AMAAGFTEFIGAFRS
+293 AMAAGFTEFAGAFRS

-402 EDLKQTFPEQSFQVN
+402 KDLKQEFPDQSFQVN

-429 EPHKEPAQEV
+429 QEREETQAVQEPA
-439 PEQASEEPVQEF
+439 PEEPVQEF
-451 PKQTPEE
+451 PEQAPEE

-464 YYASLEIPEIE
+464 YYASLEVPEIE

-484 RQDDF
+484 QQDDF